1 MPSDGLQANLRSFAQ
16 NTHGTRTLDQR
27 RSGSAERVG
36 VAVRLPSQQARVLE
50 RLSTLLRAGMHGWR
64 HIVEAACDYGLVDLS
79 DRRGRLAIRL
89 TTLVAGQLA
98 MLALMFAL
106 LETYEPEPNGFR
118 FDTAAKLGSFAVLT
132 LAPIVIGLAARRF
145 AAAAAVALLQALS
158 PLLLLANM
166 RDPGS
171 DLNFAVL
178 LWWIPLP
185 AAAALVVIVDRSIG
199 TPTRTGPTSPATR

>member
-1 MPSDGLQANLRSFAQ
+1 MRGSCHRRRRRASERLLRSTAHPPAIGSLPSDGLQANLRSFAQ

-89 TTLVAGQLA
+89 ATLVAGQLA

-106 LETYEPEPNGFR
+106 LETYEPEP
-118 FDTAAKLGSFAVLT
+118 TASGS
-132 LAPIVIGLAARRF
+132 
-145 AAAAAVALLQALS
+145 
-158 PLLLLANM
+158 
-166 RDPGS
+166 
-171 DLNFAVL
+171 
-178 LWWIPLP
+178 
-185 AAAALVVIVDRSIG
+185 
-199 TPTRTGPTSPATR
+199 TRQPSSEASQC